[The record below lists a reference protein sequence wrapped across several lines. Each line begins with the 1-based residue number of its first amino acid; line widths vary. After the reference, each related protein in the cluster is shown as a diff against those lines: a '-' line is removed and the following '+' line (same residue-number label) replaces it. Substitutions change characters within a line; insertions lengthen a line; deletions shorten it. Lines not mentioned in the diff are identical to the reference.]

1 MPTIIVKAIFSRRK
15 KMSIRE
21 IDTLFNRGLEMM
33 NKGNFREAEVLF
45 EKAKKMT
52 VDMSK
57 K

>member
-1 MPTIIVKAIFSRRK
+1 
-15 KMSIRE
+15 MSIKE